1 MNAQEVEK
9 RAPALFQ
16 LARDQLDGSSVLSDD
31 AGFAR
36 LSARMAPT
44 AGILQRRWL
53 VGGAALAAA
62 GALSAALLLPLRS
75 RVLTFDVAGGTL
87 SESGHILAGEGTR
100 IAFSDGSEA
109 RLSSGTEA
117 RIQNVTE
124 HGAEVV
130 LSRGSMYVHIAKKPH
145 AAWNVAAGPY
155 DVRVTGT
162 SFDVSWSGQSQ
173 AFDLRMVTGSVMVS
187 GPLAQG
193 GIPLRAGQHMFGGV
207 AEGRLTVE
215 GGEANA
221 ATASNA
227 AAPES
232 PVQTPSDAPSE
243 ASLAP
248 AESPSASAVA
258 PPGSAPGHG
267 AGDAQAWKRQVA
279 EGHFDAVLEQA
290 QRRGLDRTL
299 LGGSLEELGALADAA
314 RYAGRTS
321 IARRALLAERQR
333 FAGSAAARDAA
344 FFLGRIEEDGGTG
357 GLDWY
362 ERYLSESPQGAYV
375 SQAYGR
381 KMMLIYKQK
390 GAAAAKSAA
399 SDYLSRY
406 PNGPYAA
413 AARKLLQEPP
423 APRAP

>member
-1 MNAQEVEK
+1 MNAQQVEK
-9 RAPALFQ
+9 RAPALIQ
-16 LARDQLDGSSVLSDD
+16 LAREQLGGHSALSDE

-36 LSARMAPT
+36 LAARMSAQP
-44 AGILQRRWL
+44 ALLQRRWL
-53 VGGAALAAA
+53 LGGVALAAA
-62 GALSAALLLPLRS
+62 GALSAAILLPLRP
-75 RVLTFDVAGGTL
+75 RALTFEVAGGTL

-100 IAFSDGSEA
+100 VAFSDGSEA
-109 RLSSGTEA
+109 RLSPGTEA
-117 RIQNVTE
+117 RIQNLTE

-130 LSRGSMYVHIAKKPH
+130 LSRGSMYMHVAKRPH

-215 GGEANA
+215 GGDAP
-221 ATASNA
+221 TSASM
-227 AAPES
+227 APE
-232 PVQTPSDAPSE
+232 PAV
-243 ASLAP
+243 LAP
-248 AESPSASAVA
+248 DVA
-258 PPGSAPGHG
+258 PEAVPPPDLPSSEPDSAPRSTPPHSI
-267 AGDAQAWKRQVA
+267 GDAQAWKRQVA
-279 EGHFDAVLEQA
+279 EGHFDAVIEQA
-290 QRRGLDRTL
+290 ERRGLERTL
-299 LGGSLEELGALADAA
+299 NAGSLEELGALADAA
-314 RYAGRTS
+314 RYAGRS
-321 IARRALLAERQR
+321 PIARRALLAERQR
-333 FAGSAAARDAA
+333 FAGSSAARDAA
-344 FFLGRIEEDGGTG
+344 FFLGRIEEDSGTG
-357 GLDWY
+357 ALDWY
-362 ERYLSESPQGAYV
+362 ERYLSESPRGAYV

-390 GAAAAKSAA
+390 GAAAAKAAA

-413 AARKLLQEPP
+413 AARKLTQEPP
-423 APRAP
+423 ASRGP